1 MTVMMH
7 GDTNMPPCHYM
18 RHVAMPLMAACT
30 ILACPLWLCASCC
43 LAPYGYAHYVT
54 LPLVAVCT
62 MSPCPSWLCILCH
75 CAHITML
82 LAPAYPLL
90 VCFLFSF
97 SANFFF
103 CSPVTVLSP
112 SSLLMDIWPSSPFR
126 AYHGATINCD
136 DNATITMAVA
146 VAPAA

>member
-18 RHVAMPLMAACT
+18 RHVAMPLMA
-30 ILACPLWLCASCC
+30 
-43 LAPYGYAHYVT
+43 
-54 LPLVAVCT
+54 VCI

-103 CSPVTVLSP
+103 CSLVTVLSP
-112 SSLLMDIWPSSPFR
+112 LSLLMDIWPSSPFR
-126 AYHGATINCD
+126 AYHGAPINCD
-136 DNATITMAVA
+136 DNATITIAVA